1 MTTQDPVGSALAGI
15 GAGATTGAAFFTA
28 GALLLRLL
36 QGGRPPA
43 VPQDVGFAIVS
54 GSVALGI
61 AVAAASGWLRARAI
75 EDTWRRA
82 VVSAL
87 SVFGAALLAL
97 LAAPADMFG
106 GSVGL
111 AAYLTLL
118 VVAATYAHA
127 VAIRAAR

>member
-15 GAGATTGAAFFTA
+15 VAGATTGAAFFTA

-36 QGGRPPA
+36 QGGRPLA
-43 VPQDVGFAIVS
+43 VPQDIGFAIVTVS
-54 GSVALGI
+54 IALGI

-87 SVFGAALLAL
+87 SVFGATLLAL
-97 LAAPADMFG
+97 LATPADMLG

-118 VVAATYAHA
+118 LVAATYIHA
-127 VAIRAAR
+127 VAIRAER